1 MKNKQLILNLMN
13 LFLSIGG
20 IVAVYLG
27 YTHQISRDTLIGTVL
42 VLAFGIM
49 VLNLMTPAKA
59 RNENK
64 PNDKTE

>member
-1 MKNKQLILNLMN
+1 MKNKLRILSLMN

-42 VLAFGIM
+42 ALAFGIM
-49 VLNLMTPAKA
+49 VMNLLMPAKA
-59 RNENK
+59 KNENK
-64 PNDKTE
+64 TNDKTE